1 MKVTSTERN
10 QYRLEAE
17 TDADSWFLADMGIN
31 RTARV
36 TDLDIST
43 GERPAPGSIA
53 VTTKRDSTGDLL
65 QTLLKLHGL
74 FRAEPHGQAHVGTD
88 AADPHAQER
97 ALAIVKKLNHVLD
110 ALGAPV
116 SNDQAAQVVAVSH
129 NPFNGQSAI
138 VNAEVTA

>member
-1 MKVTSTERN
+1 MKITETERN

-17 TDADSWFLADMGIN
+17 TDADYWFLADMSIN

-43 GERPAPGSIA
+43 VERPAPGSIA

-65 QTLLKLHGL
+65 QTLLKLNAL
-74 FRAEPHGQAHVGTD
+74 FRGQPQGQGHVGTD

-97 ALAIVKKLNHVLD
+97 ALAIVKKLNLVLD

-116 SNDQAAQVVAVSH
+116 SDDQAAQVVAESH